1 MTRDAR
7 EPKTDDASPTPPFPV
22 DVVNRPARRREHA
35 RLRVVLL
42 NAAGGQNVEAIVRC
56 LKRPA
61 LNDADI
67 ILLCEIDR
75 WTPRSSR
82 RDIPADLAAMLGM
95 SFAYVPEFGVKRV
108 GEGGAGDSEIFAY
121 MGNAI
126 LSAAPF
132 ESATGAAMH
141 NPRRPRIFRRRRRG
155 RFSRG
160 GPIRLVGTPT
170 GLITSMKFGGDSLT
184 VGVTHLH
191 SRCTPAERAQQ
202 MADYLENFPARGPA
216 IFGGDLN
223 TTTTELA
230 GMRAMV
236 RTARQMIANPAR
248 FHSPEP
254 HEPLFER
261 IRERGLVLEGANV
274 AKRPTFTW
282 SGLIPRAWRPKL
294 DWLAVRE
301 LVPMAG
307 SARVVSPRHSLLS
320 RRASDHDFVTVDI
333 HL

>member
-7 EPKTDDASPTPPFPV
+7 DPKTDDAAPAPPFPV
-22 DVVNRPARRREHA
+22 DVFNRSARRRERS

-42 NAAGGQNVEAIVRC
+42 NAAGGQNPEAIVRC
-56 LKRPA
+56 LKHPA
-61 LNDADI
+61 LRDADV

-75 WTPRSSR
+75 WTPRSGR
-82 RDIPADLAAMLGM
+82 RDIPADLAAMLDM

-108 GEGGAGDSEIFAY
+108 GEGGESDSEVFAY

-126 LSAAPF
+126 LCSAPF
-132 ESATGAAMH
+132 EAVTAAAMH
-141 NPRRPRIFRRRRRG
+141 NPRRSRIFHRRRG
-155 RFSRG
+155 RFSSG

-170 GLITSMKFGGDSLT
+170 GLIASVKFGDDALT
-184 VGVTHLH
+184 VGVAHLH
-191 SRCTPAERAQQ
+191 SRCTPDERARQ
-202 MADYLENFPARGPA
+202 MAEYLENFPASGPA

-223 TTTTELA
+223 TTTTEIV
-230 GMRAMV
+230 GMRGMV
-236 RTARQMIANPAR
+236 RTARQMIVNPAR

-254 HEPLFER
+254 HEPLFAR

-274 AKRPTFTW
+274 ANRPTFTW

-301 LVPMAG
+301 LRSMDG
-307 SARVVSPRHSLLS
+307 SARVISPRHSILS
-320 RRASDHDFVTVDI
+320 RRASDHDFVTVDL